1 MVVGA
6 IIIGAIIIGGLIL
19 ATLLASKAQGTDM
32 SPQGLDSFQITSSEE
47 GKVIP
52 LVFGKVRLNTN
63 MLWYGNLKSKEVK
76 EEVGG
81 KGGGSQEQSVG
92 FDYWLDLWQAVCEG
106 PDVTLEGVYIQDD
119 LKGLGEL
126 GTYSFNDGDD
136 SYFPSEAGQYAAPL
150 NPVAHIFLD
159 KYYLGLNATM
169 VPTFH
174 FVIEKL
180 GSAPISYANL
190 ANGVNPATIIY
201 ELFRKAGAGVGDF
214 DNTSL
219 QQAATYWKDKGYGLN
234 IKFSKQEEM
243 RNMINRIFT
252 YVDGAVYFD
261 EDDRIV
267 VKAFRDTDTSITT
280 ITEEKFKTFQFTRR
294 TWNDVFTDYRA
305 NFIDESQDF
314 TQRTIRVRN
323 PAVHALIGY
332 ERQKTVDLTA
342 FRDADTSS
350 KRLWELMKRLSYPEA
365 QVTCKL
371 GIEYNSLNIGDIVTV
386 DNADY
391 GISGMEFRVW
401 EKDAS
406 EIDSNEITFRF
417 MQYLENLFD
426 SNYEGGGGSLWTTPT
441 YSPVALAY
449 QRVFELPYTNIYNE
463 TPAYL
468 LLGAR
473 QGQEDGFV
481 VQYSPT
487 GANYVNQGSFS
498 TFSQRGTLDVT
509 YNPAGAIAIDDEVGI
524 LYTPYRDDPEFQTLD
539 RDEFFSV
546 SRFALMGNELV
557 GFQTITPEGVNSF
570 RLGGIIRGVMN
581 TVPASHSAGSEIW
594 ICSLGNNVF
603 TGAGVDDF
611 FVKMLP
617 KFGSNVLDPGLA
629 AAIHVVGTAKART
642 PWDPSRIQVVKTGS
656 SNVVSVWPTS
666 QLFAGGGV
674 ESGQIQVDQWPPAMV
689 GELEYY
695 LSVATTIVVET
706 NFEFVVTRAGGFTLY
721 VRQRRSGKTSAW
733 KSVVVGAGDG
743 TYTGPTS

>member
-1 MVVGA
+1 
-6 IIIGAIIIGGLIL
+6 
-19 ATLLASKAQGTDM
+19 
-32 SPQGLDSFQITSSEE
+32 
-47 GKVIP
+47 
-52 LVFGKVRLNTN
+52 
-63 MLWYGNLKSKEVK
+63 
-76 EEVGG
+76 
-81 KGGGSQEQSVG
+81 
-92 FDYWLDLWQAVCEG
+92 
-106 PDVTLEGVYIQDD
+106 
-119 LKGLGEL
+119 
-126 GTYSFNDGDD
+126 
-136 SYFPSEAGQYAAPL
+136 
-150 NPVAHIFLD
+150 
-159 KYYLGLNATM
+159 
-169 VPTFH
+169 
-174 FVIEKL
+174 
-180 GSAPISYANL
+180 
-190 ANGVNPATIIY
+190 
-201 ELFRKAGAGVGDF
+201 
-214 DNTSL
+214 
-219 QQAATYWKDKGYGLN
+219 
-234 IKFSKQEEM
+234 
-243 RNMINRIFT
+243 
-252 YVDGAVYFD
+252 
-261 EDDRIV
+261 
-267 VKAFRDTDTSITT
+267 
-280 ITEEKFKTFQFTRR
+280 
-294 TWNDVFTDYRA
+294 
-305 NFIDESQDF
+305 
-314 TQRTIRVRN
+314 
-323 PAVHALIGY
+323 
-332 ERQKTVDLTA
+332 
-342 FRDADTSS
+342 
-350 KRLWELMKRLSYPEA
+350 
-365 QVTCKL
+365 
-371 GIEYNSLNIGDIVTV
+371 
-386 DNADY
+386 
-391 GISGMEFRVW
+391 
-401 EKDAS
+401 
-406 EIDSNEITFRF
+406 
-417 MQYLENLFD
+417 
-426 SNYEGGGGSLWTTPT
+426 
-441 YSPVALAY
+441 
-449 QRVFELPYTNIYNE
+449 
-463 TPAYL
+463 
-468 LLGAR
+468 
-473 QGQEDGFV
+473 